1 MGDFAELPEPQWQVL
16 FRAAYGLALKG
27 VGTRRAVH
35 ALANQSGHDRLAVET
50 ARDQL
55 IGILAEQDD
64 FGAQRALG
72 LLEAV
77 LDHGDR
83 HGAWAGVGGGARG
96 TRSPGRWL
104 ARRAAA
110 ERSR

>member
-1 MGDFAELPEPQWQVL
+1 M
-16 FRAAYGLALKG
+16 ALKG
-27 VGTRRAVH
+27 VGTRRVVH
-35 ALANQSGHDRLAVET
+35 ALAHQAGQDRLAVET

-83 HGAWAGVGGGARG
+83 HGAWVSSSERG
-96 TRSPGRWL
+96 PWTRHPGRWL
-104 ARRAAA
+104 GRRGQSDH
-110 ERSR
+110 SR